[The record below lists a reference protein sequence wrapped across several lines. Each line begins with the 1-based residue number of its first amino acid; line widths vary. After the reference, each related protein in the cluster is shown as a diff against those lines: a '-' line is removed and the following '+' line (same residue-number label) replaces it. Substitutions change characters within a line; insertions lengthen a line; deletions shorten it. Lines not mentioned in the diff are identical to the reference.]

1 METNILFTHKD
12 LIEKSKAGE
21 RSAQFQLYELYV
33 DAMYNVCMRLVGS
46 KEDAEDLVQD
56 MYIKLDRL
64 NIELYNI
71 KYGDDVNKYYFY
83 TVLRN
88 MAFTFIK
95 KRKDNI
101 DINDL
106 EISNEDID
114 EGKECFSNLIDLVSN
129 EVETWSYY
137 DRTLF
142 EVYMYSG
149 LSFRDMAYGSNK
161 EAKLISNTKS
171 LGVQSVVDGNGISVS
186 SMFNTIKKCKA
197 KLKEKFGED
206 FEDYFNNDYDKI

>member
-1 METNILFTHKD
+1 MLKKVCLYHKD
-12 LIEKSKAGE
+12 WIRIAYSFL
-21 RSAQFQLYELYV
+21 
-33 DAMYNVCMRLVGS
+33 NS

-64 NIELYNI
+64 NIELYNV

-149 LSFRDMAYGSNK
+149 LSFRDMAYGSTK

-206 FEDYFNNDYDKI
+206 FEDYFNNDFDKI